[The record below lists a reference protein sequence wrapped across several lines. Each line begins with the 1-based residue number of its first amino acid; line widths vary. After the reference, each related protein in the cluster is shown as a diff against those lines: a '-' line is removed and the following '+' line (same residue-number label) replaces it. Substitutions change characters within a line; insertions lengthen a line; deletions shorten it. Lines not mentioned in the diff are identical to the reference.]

1 MSCEA
6 GRPARFDLPTG
17 SSGTG
22 PGDHQQLVPGKGTPL
37 PPPPRQPRTRYLL
50 GSEVAEL
57 LHVSPKTVARWA
69 KEGKLPCMRT
79 LGGHRRYP
87 EREILELRD
96 KLFTSPEFENIAS

>member
-37 PPPPRQPRTRYLL
+37 SPPPRQPRTRYLL

-69 KEGKLPCMRT
+69 KEHKLPHIKT
-79 LGGHRRYP
+79 LGGQDRKSTRLNSSHSQISYAV
-87 EREILELRD
+87 
-96 KLFTSPEFENIAS
+96 FC